1 MILDLICYFCRGHD
15 LLRQPNMSRMPAFGG
30 YKPKTGLH
38 LERTNFNVGEA
49 RYPRRHLQIEEVG
62 PGGLL

>member
-1 MILDLICYFCRGHD
+1 
-15 LLRQPNMSRMPAFGG
+15 MSRMPAFGG